1 MRVLLK
7 QASDAFDSEKDVNIW
22 HEIKNTDRSV
32 GTVLSYEISKRFGG
46 QGLMPGRIK
55 LNFTGSAGQSF
66 MAFGARGIR
75 AVIEGDANDYCGKG
89 LSGGEIILKPSPK
102 ASFKAS
108 ENVICGNTALYGA
121 TSGYL
126 FVNGIAGERF
136 AVRNSGAI
144 AVVEGTGDHGCE
156 YMTGGCVVVIGKVG
170 VNFAA
175 GMSGGIIYVLDED
188 GSFSHS
194 KVNHELVSLTS
205 LALSDKE
212 DELMVQDLLRKH
224 LTYTNSEVAC
234 RVLADWD
241 YYRTKFIRVLP
252 NSYREILMQK
262 RKLCRQKV
270 NGDNNFDLAQ
280 MTTAA
285 EGYHH
290 G

>member
-1 MRVLLK
+1 
-7 QASDAFDSEKDVNIW
+7 
-22 HEIKNTDRSV
+22 
-32 GTVLSYEISKRFGG
+32 
-46 QGLMPGRIK
+46 
-55 LNFTGSAGQSF
+55 
-66 MAFGARGIR
+66 
-75 AVIEGDANDYCGKG
+75 
-89 LSGGEIILKPSPK
+89 
-102 ASFKAS
+102 
-108 ENVICGNTALYGA
+108 
-121 TSGYL
+121 
-126 FVNGIAGERF
+126 VNGIAGERF
-136 AVRNSGAI
+136 AVRNSGAM

-175 GMSGGIIYVLDED
+175 GMSGGISYVLDDD

-234 RVLADWD
+234 RILADWD

-270 NGDNNFDLAQ
+270 NGDNNFEVAQ
-280 MTTAA
+280 LTTAA